1 MEPTAAD
8 LLKLYALLLDTVS
21 HGTLDDLKSI
31 LAATPRSVVAQLNYS
46 GETRTAILNSAI
58 VRRYYQLYD
67 KLDYDNTVEVP
78 AGRDLPRRKQF
89 YDAVKLLLDHGFG
102 PDDIGPG
109 EDDYGPA
116 AISPVQLAAETDD
129 SKILQLLLDAGAD
142 PKSHYSD
149 STGPS
154 SSFDVSGPP
163 LQSAAANGSLAA
175 LECLISWSKQHPG
188 SFQLSEGDRA
198 DALLASAHY
207 IFPDALQ
214 VLLSSFAFSKD
225 ILSKALDVAV
235 ASSII
240 DTEFSSRFPVVH
252 RGGDDIWQAQIKTAQ
267 KLLNAGADAN
277 HTTDRGHRVL
287 DIAARTA
294 KGPDIV
300 RLLIDHGARVDQG
313 VEELFLSALRN
324 GNTDLVRTFLDLGLI
339 PSQFSPDGVV
349 SCTALHL
356 AATHAPVDTLKLLVS
371 AGLDPSA
378 RDTNGWTVFHYACKA
393 CCVENLSYL
402 LSLDPH
408 AIHQPTPDGWTPLT
422 IGYKADAKYYE
433 DGAAY
438 LVEQGADINTPT
450 PETPKYTPVHI
461 AAKEGYWDLLNLLL
475 EQEALITQAEG
486 TGESPLHFMDWDDEV
501 HSGTKTLL
509 KHGADINAQD
519 GEGSTLLH
527 KLFKVDPRRYYK
539 DIVRFL
545 LESGADLSIRDKQ
558 GKTPKDWNDELP
570 EFRRWRSSEWPG
582 VQL

>member
-8 LLKLYALLLDTVS
+8 LSKLYALLLDTVC

-31 LAATPRSVVAQLNYS
+31 LAATPRSVVAQLNYG

-58 VRRYYQLYD
+58 VRRYYQLHD

-78 AGRDLPRRKQF
+78 AGRDLARRKQF
-89 YDAVKLLLDHGFG
+89 YDAVKLLLDHGFS

-109 EDDYGPA
+109 EDDYGPCT
-116 AISPVQLAAETDD
+116 ISPVQLAAETDD
-129 SKILQLLLDAGAD
+129 SEILQLLLDAGAD

-154 SSFDVSGPP
+154 SPSDVSGPP

-175 LECLISWSKQHPG
+175 LECLINWSKKHPD
-188 SFQLSEGDRA
+188 SFQLSEGDKA
-198 DALLASAHY
+198 DALLASAYY
-207 IFPDALQ
+207 IFPGALQ
-214 VLLSSFAFSKD
+214 VLLSSFPFSKD
-225 ILSKALDVAV
+225 TLSKALSVAV

-252 RGGDDIWQAQIKTAQ
+252 PGEDDIWQAQIKTAQ

-277 HTTDRGHRVL
+277 HITDRGHRL
-287 DIAARTA
+287 LNTATRTA

-300 RLLIDHGARVDQG
+300 RLLIDHGARVEQA
-313 VEELFLSALRN
+313 VEEPSLSALRK
-324 GNTDLVRTFLDLGLI
+324 GNTDLVRTFLDLDLI
-339 PSQFSPDGVV
+339 PSQFSIDGV
-349 SCTALHL
+349 SCTPLHI
-356 AATHAPVDTLKLLVS
+356 AAVHAPVDTLKLLVS

-378 RDTNGWTVFHYACKA
+378 RDANGWTVFHYACKE
-393 CCVENLSYL
+393 CRVENLRYL
-402 LSLDPH
+402 LSLNLD

-422 IGYKADAKYYE
+422 IGYKTDARYYDE
-433 DGAAY
+433 GAGY
-438 LVEQGADINTPT
+438 LVEQGADVNTPI

-461 AAKEGYWDLLNLLL
+461 AAKEGYWDLLELLL
-475 EQEALITQAEG
+475 ERGALIIQAEG
-486 TGESPLHFMDWDDEV
+486 TGESPFHFMVWDDEV

-519 GEGSTLLH
+519 SEGSTLLH

-539 DIVRFL
+539 DIVQFL

-570 EFRRWRSSEWPG
+570 ECRRWRGSDWPG